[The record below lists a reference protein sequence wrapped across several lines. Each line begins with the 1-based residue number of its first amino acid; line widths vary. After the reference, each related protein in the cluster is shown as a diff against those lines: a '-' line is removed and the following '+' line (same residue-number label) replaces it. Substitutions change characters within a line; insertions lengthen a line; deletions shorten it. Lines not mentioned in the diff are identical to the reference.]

1 MRCYYYYYLQ
11 IAGFRR
17 REAGGELVRW
27 PPDHTGLTAPPPPR
41 GLSVAGWPP
50 ELAGEGVLATCED
63 GGNKDEGN

>member
-1 MRCYYYYYLQ
+1 M
-11 IAGFRR
+11 
-17 REAGGELVRW
+17 VRW
-27 PPDHTGLTAPPPPR
+27 PPDHTGLTAPPPPPPR